1 MTQTEL
7 LNNQKITQ
15 NKNYI
20 ASDMNGEKVM
30 LDVQSGKY
38 YNLGAI
44 GGRIWDLTSQPTT
57 VDGIVDVL
65 VQEYDVPRDVC
76 SQQVQTFIQ
85 QMLNEGLVE
94 VQDGADDRNL

>member
-1 MTQTEL
+1 MTKMTLEAHQ
-7 LNNQKITQ
+7 QIIQ
-15 NKNYI
+15 NSNYI

-44 GGRIWDLTSQPTT
+44 GGRIWDLSSTPVT

-65 VQEYDVPRDVC
+65 TQEYDVSPETC
-76 SQQVQTFIQ
+76 KQQVTVFVQ
-85 QMLNEGLVE
+85 QMLNEGLIE
-94 VQDGADDRNL
+94 VQDAQDTATR